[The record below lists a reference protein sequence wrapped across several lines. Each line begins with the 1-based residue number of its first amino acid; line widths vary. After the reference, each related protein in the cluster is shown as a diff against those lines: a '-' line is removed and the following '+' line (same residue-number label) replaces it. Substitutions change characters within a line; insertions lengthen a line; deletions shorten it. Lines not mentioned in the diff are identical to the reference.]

1 MSVSELIATVGQR
14 LTPAERRIAEAV
26 LEDPTRL
33 AFGTVSD
40 LASRVG
46 TSHPTVV
53 RFAAK
58 LGFAGYAELQECAQR
73 DLSAQ
78 LRRPSARIRAEG
90 EPTGQAGLAGRLEP
104 ARAAMGAA
112 LERVFAAVSG
122 EQLAALAAPLVRARR
137 IWILT
142 GETSRAGAIVLR
154 SGLNMVRPGVHLV
167 DEHDSGRDLSG
178 AEPGDA
184 AVVFDFAR
192 YRRHS
197 VEAARVLAAGGVD
210 LVAVT
215 DSPLS
220 PLAELTS
227 TWCQLEVPGIGP
239 FDSSVPAVA
248 LAELL
253 VAQVARELRDTAQE
267 RLDRIEELWQATGT
281 FLGEPG

>member
-40 LASRVG
+40 LAGRVG

-58 LGFAGYAELQECAQR
+58 LGFSGYAELQDRARR
-73 DLSAQ
+73 DLAAQ
-78 LRRPSARIRAEG
+78 LNRPSTRIRAQDGPQE
-90 EPTGQAGLAGRLEP
+90 QLEP
-104 ARAAMGAA
+104 ARAAMVQA
-112 LERVFAAVSG
+112 LESVFAAVSG
-122 EQLAALAAPLVRARR
+122 AQLALLAAPLVRARR

-142 GETSRAGAIVLR
+142 GETSRSGAMVLR

-167 DEHDSGRDLSG
+167 DEHDCGRDLSG
-178 AEPGDA
+178 AERGDA

-197 VEAARVLAAGGVD
+197 VEAARVLAGNGVD

-215 DSPLS
+215 DGPLS

-253 VAQVARELRDTAQE
+253 VAQVASELRDEAQG
-267 RLDRIEELWQATGT
+267 RIDRIEELWRATGT
-281 FLGEPG
+281 FLEE

>member
-1 MSVSELIATVGQR
+1 MSISELIAAVGQR
-14 LTPAERRIAEAV
+14 LTPAERRIAAAV

-40 LASRVG
+40 LAARVG

-58 LGFAGYAELQECAQR
+58 LGFGGYAELQERARR
-73 DLSAQ
+73 DLAAQ
-78 LRRPSARIRAEG
+78 LNRPSSRIRAQD
-90 EPTGQAGLAGRLEP
+90 EPGQAEGHLEP
-104 ARAAMGAA
+104 VRTAMLGA

-122 EQLAALAAPLVRARR
+122 QQLAALAAPLVRARR

-142 GETSRAGAIVLR
+142 GETSRSGAMALA

-167 DEHDSGRDLSG
+167 DEHDCGRDLSG

-197 VEAARVLAAGGVD
+197 VEAARVLAAGGID

-215 DSPLS
+215 DGPLS
-220 PLAELTS
+220 PLVELTS
-227 TWCQLEVPGIGP
+227 TWCQLEVPGVGP
-239 FDSSVPAVA
+239 FDSSVPSVA

-253 VAQVARELRDTAQE
+253 VAQVARELRDEASA
-267 RLDRIEELWQATGT
+267 RIDRIEELWRSTGT
-281 FLGEPG
+281 FLEE

>member
-1 MSVSELIATVGQR
+1 MSVSELIASVGQR

-26 LEDPTRL
+26 LDDPTRL

-40 LASRVG
+40 LAARVG

-58 LGFAGYAELQECAQR
+58 LGFAGYAELQERARR
-73 DLSAQ
+73 DLSVQLGRPTERLRAQ
-78 LRRPSARIRAEG
+78 GEQLGPS
-90 EPTGQAGLAGRLEP
+90 
-104 ARAAMGAA
+104 RAAMGGA
-112 LERVFAAVSG
+112 LEHLFRTVDRA
-122 EQLAALAAPLVRARR
+122 ELARLAAPLVVARR

-142 GETSRAGAIVLR
+142 GETSRAGALVLR

-167 DEHDSGRDLSG
+167 DEHDCGRDLSG

-197 VEAARVLAAGGVD
+197 IEGARALVAAGVD
-210 LVAVT
+210 LVAIT
-215 DSPLS
+215 DGPLS
-220 PLAELTS
+220 PLAELTE
-227 TWCQLEVPGIGP
+227 TWCELQVPGIGP
-239 FDSSVPAVA
+239 FDTSVPAVA
-248 LAELL
+248 VAELL
-253 VAQVARELRDTAQE
+253 VARVARDLRDAAGP

-281 FLGEPG
+281 FLES

>member
-40 LASRVG
+40 LAARVG

-58 LGFAGYAELQECAQR
+58 LGFGGYAELQERARR

-78 LRRPSARIRAEG
+78 LSRPSERIRA
-90 EPTGQAGLAGRLEP
+90 Q
-104 ARAAMGAA
+104 
-112 LERVFAAVSG
+112 G
-122 EQLAALAAPLVRARR
+122 EQLGPARTAMGSSLERLFATVTREELGRLAAPLVRARR

-142 GETSRAGAIVLR
+142 GETSRAGALVLR

-167 DEHDSGRDLSG
+167 DEHDCGRDLSG

-184 AVVFDFAR
+184 AVVFDFVR

-197 VEAARVLAAGGVD
+197 IEAARALVAAGVD

-215 DSPLS
+215 DGPLS
-220 PLAELTS
+220 PLAELTE
-227 TWCQLEVPGIGP
+227 TWCELEVPGIGP
-239 FDSSVPAVA
+239 FDSSVPSVA

-253 VAQVARELRDTAQE
+253 VARVARELRDEASA
-267 RLDRIEELWQATGT
+267 RIDRIEDLWAATGT
-281 FLGEPG
+281 FLDE